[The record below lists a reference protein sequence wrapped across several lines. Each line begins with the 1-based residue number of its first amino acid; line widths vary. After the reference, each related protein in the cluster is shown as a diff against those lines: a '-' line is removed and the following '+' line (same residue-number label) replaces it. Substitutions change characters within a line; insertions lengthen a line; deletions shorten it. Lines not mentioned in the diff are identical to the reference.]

1 MLTVCSNAFITDV
14 FDVAARPAADVDMV
28 VAMRFCH
35 LARIAA
41 ELLRQQGPSH
51 RTLPFLAFS
60 GMFAQLMW

>member
-1 MLTVCSNAFITDV
+1 VV
-14 FDVAARPAADVDMV
+14 DVAARPAADVDMV

-35 LARIAA
+35 LAQIAT
-41 ELLRQQGPSH
+41 ELLQQQGPSH